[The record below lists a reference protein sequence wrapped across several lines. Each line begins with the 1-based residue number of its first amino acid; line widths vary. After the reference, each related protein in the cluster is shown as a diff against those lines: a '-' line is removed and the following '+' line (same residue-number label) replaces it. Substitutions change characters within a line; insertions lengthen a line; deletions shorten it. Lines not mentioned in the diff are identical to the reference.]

1 MAQKE
6 TVIIFGA
13 HSDDFVIGAG
23 GTIAKYSEEKKK
35 IISIVFS
42 YGENSHPWLKEKVVQ
57 EMRLKEAKNASKLLG
72 CQTIFFDLK
81 ELHFQEE
88 YEKKQL
94 AKKLITLLN
103 KEKPSKIFTHSLED
117 LHPDHKAIHNI
128 NTGCRHL
135 VLSFLSSL
143 QQDKGKDRQAK
154 FICFDNLP
162 RDYSF
167 DSIGSS
173 SNNTICNK
181 GISRILHIHPDTR
194 CYCPDKIFF
203 HKDIPYRDF
212 NLSNNLYV

>member
-128 NTGCRHL
+128 T
-135 VLSFLSSL
+135 LSLLEQINSKPEVYIYSIWNPVSL
-143 QQDKGKDRQAK
+143 QTKFPALYINISKQFSLLLQALK
-154 FICFDNLP
+154 CF
-162 RDYSF
+162 RSQQ
-167 DSIGSS
+167 
-173 SNNTICNK
+173 
-181 GISRILHIHPDTR
+181 LHISYPFILLIFR
-194 CYCPDKIFF
+194 AFQNGLKIRTWFGEKFF
-203 HKDIPYRDF
+203 RIR
-212 NLSNNLYV
+212 